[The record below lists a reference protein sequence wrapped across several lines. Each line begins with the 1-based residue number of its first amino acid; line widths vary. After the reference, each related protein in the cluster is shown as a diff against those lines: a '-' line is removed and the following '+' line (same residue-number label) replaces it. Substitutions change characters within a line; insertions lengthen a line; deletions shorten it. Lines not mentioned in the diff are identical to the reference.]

1 MSVSKESIVAT
12 TPGILDRERIV
23 AGPHFNRWLVPPAA
37 LCVHLC
43 IGQVYAFSVF
53 NLPMTRLIGITHAA
67 ADDWKLTQLGWI
79 FSIAILVLG
88 IASALTGS
96 WLDRV
101 GPRKAMLLAAACFGG
116 GFVVASFGIRVHQ
129 L

>member
-1 MSVSKESIVAT
+1 MHEGGDMA
-12 TPGILDRERIV
+12 LLFLHRDRIV
-23 AGPHFNRWLVPPAA
+23 AQPGYSRWLIPPAA

-53 NLPMTRLIGITHAA
+53 NLPMTKLIGIAKAA
-67 ADDWKLTQLGWI
+67 PGDWKLTELGWI

-101 GPRKAMLLAAACFGG
+101 GPR
-116 GFVVASFGIRVHQ
+116 
-129 L
+129 

>member
-1 MSVSKESIVAT
+1 MIWECAAIPCDRIMPGTHTTEVNQQPNKLREGMSILSW
-12 TPGILDRERIV
+12 LDREHIV
-23 AGPHFNRWLVPPAA
+23 ASPGFNRWLVPPAA

-53 NLPMTRLIGITHAA
+53 NLPMTKLIGITQSAPG
-67 ADDWKLTQLGWI
+67 DWKLTELGWI

-101 GPRKAMLLAAACFGG
+101 GPR
-116 GFVVASFGIRVHQ
+116 
-129 L
+129 